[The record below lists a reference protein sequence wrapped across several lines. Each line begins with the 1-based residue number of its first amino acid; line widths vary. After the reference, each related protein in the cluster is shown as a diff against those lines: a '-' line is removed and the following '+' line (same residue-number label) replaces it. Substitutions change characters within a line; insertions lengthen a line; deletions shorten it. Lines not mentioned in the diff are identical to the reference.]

1 MAEAA
6 EPTAPEHLGVPLE
19 VAREALASWMQQH
32 LQPQGTRYQW
42 RGGAS
47 SKATLHVARAP
58 TTMGTPSKDASH
70 IRDPDNTRPPV
81 MLEAQSL
88 MARTMI
94 MPLEEA
100 MKCKKCS
107 SSNIARSSSC
117 ETNLN
122 LVPQSHLINAYIWNL
137 ERW

>member
-19 VAREALASWMQQH
+19 VVYSPGLLDAVANAGPGNQASVGM
-32 LQPQGTRYQW
+32 
-42 RGGAS
+42 GGGS
-47 SKATLHVARAP
+47 SKVTPHLARAP
-58 TTMGTPSKDASH
+58 TTLGAPSKDASH
-70 IRDPDNTRPPV
+70 IRDTDNTRSPV

-88 MARTMI
+88 MARTMT
-94 MPLEEA
+94 MPLEEG

-117 ETNLN
+117 ETNQK
-122 LVPQSHLINAYIWNL
+122 LVPQSH
-137 ERW
+137 